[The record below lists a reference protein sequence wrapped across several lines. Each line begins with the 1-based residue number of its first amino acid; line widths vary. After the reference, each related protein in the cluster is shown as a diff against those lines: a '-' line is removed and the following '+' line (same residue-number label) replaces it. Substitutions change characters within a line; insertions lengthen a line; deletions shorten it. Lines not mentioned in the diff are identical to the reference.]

1 MRVIQFSQFGD
12 TPQLQ
17 LVQRRDMKASES
29 NAIVRVIAAAVN
41 PSDVKNV
48 AGKMHQTTLPRVP
61 GRDFS
66 GVVVDGPAEWISQE
80 VWGTGGD
87 VGFTRDGSHAEFI
100 AVPRSSQSQRVSRTN
115 RQAVP
120 ESHF

>member
-17 LVQRRDMKASES
+17 LVQRRDMNASES
-29 NAIVRVIAAAVN
+29 NAIVRVIAAALN

-66 GVVVDGPAEWISQE
+66 GVVVDGPAEWIGQE

-100 AVPRSSQSQRVSRTN
+100 AVPRSSLVRK
-115 RQAVP
+115 P
-120 ESHF
+120 ESLTHEQAGS